1 MNVSI
6 IVASSLNHVIGKDN
20 QLLWHL
26 PNDMKFFKQTTW
38 AMPLVMGRKTF
49 ESIGSK
55 PLPGRVNIILT
66 HQKKYKANAVVVHNI
81 NDVFFVTKEHD
92 YKEIFVIG
100 GSEIYNQFL
109 DKASKIYLTKVHT
122 TIEGDAYFDFDKS
135 GWKLS
140 FSENHLKDEK
150 HAFDYTFETWIR
162 K

>member
-1 MNVSI
+1 MNISL
-6 IVASSLNHVIGKDN
+6 IVAASSNHVIGKNN

-38 AMPLVMGRKTF
+38 AMPIVMGRKTF

-55 PLPGRVNIILT
+55 PLNGRVNIILT
-66 HQKKYKANAVVVHNI
+66 QQENFKANAVVVNNI
-81 NDVFFVTKEHD
+81 NDVLFVAQEHD

-100 GSEIYNQFL
+100 GAEVYNQFL
-109 DKASKIYLTKVHT
+109 DKANKIFLTKVHT
-122 TIEGDAYFDFDKS
+122 TIEGDSYFDFDKND
-135 GWKLS
+135 WKLS
-140 FSENHLKDEK
+140 FSENHFKDEK